1 MNLVFAGTPEF
12 AVPALRALIE
22 AGHRILAVYT
32 QPDRPAGRGRRLTQ
46 SPVKEFALAHGIEV
60 RQPTTLKG
68 EAEAAALRAIKPDA
82 MIVIAYGLLLPKSIL
97 EIPKHGCI
105 NVHASR
111 LPRWRGAA
119 PIQRAIEAGDVASGV
134 TIMQMEEGL
143 DTGPILAISERPIS
157 SDDTGASLHDGL
169 STLGA
174 SLLVETLAKLERGAI
189 ASQPQ
194 DPVQA
199 TYATKLKKEEARID
213 WTADAALLARRVRA
227 FNPWPVAHT
236 TLDGQILRVWEA
248 RPEVGE
254 DAAPPGT
261 VLAADASGI
270 RVQCGHGSLVITT
283 LQPEGGKA
291 LDVRA
296 FLNGRVLTSGM
307 RLGT

>member
-12 AVPALRALIE
+12 AVPALQALLE
-22 AGHRILAVYT
+22 AGHRILAVYS
-32 QPDRPAGRGRRLTQ
+32 QPDRPAGRGRKIAQ
-46 SPVKEFALAHGIEV
+46 SPVKEFSLAHGIEV

-68 EAEAAALRAIKPDA
+68 DAEAAALRALEPDA

-105 NVHASR
+105 NVHASL

-119 PIQRAIEAGDVASGV
+119 PIQRAIEAGDAVTGV

-143 DTGPILAISERPIS
+143 DTGPMLALAETPIS
-157 SDDTGASLHDGL
+157 DTDTGASLHDRL
-169 STLGA
+169 SALGA
-174 SLLVETLAKLERGAI
+174 TLLVETLAKLERGTI
-189 ASQPQ
+189 TPHPQ
-194 DPVQA
+194 DHTQA
-199 TYATKLKKEEARID
+199 TYAAKLKKEEARLD
-213 WTADAALLARRVRA
+213 WSAEANLLARRVRA

-236 TLDGQILRVWEA
+236 TLDGQTLRVWEA

-254 DAAPPGT
+254 GVASPGT
-261 VLAADASGI
+261 VLAADANGI
-270 RVQCGHGSLVITT
+270 RVQCGRGVLVIAK

-291 LDVRA
+291 LDARA
-296 FLNGRVLTSGM
+296 FLNGRVLAAGT